1 MLSFDLA
8 KPSVGSYR
16 LWHMDHF
23 EAPCR
28 IAQPEID

>member
-8 KPSVGSYR
+8 KPSVGS
-16 LWHMDHF
+16 WHMDHF